1 MIERGLMATGLTA
14 RSIAAGF
21 RGLEMHDDVLN
32 APVAGNQCSFHL
44 MTYAMAVAD
53 GQGWINFDVQFDEKS
68 SSALSNEAFLDPSDP
83 RAGLRRLCISTREA
97 AVIPRD
103 RWRRRRTLSRSEKRL
118 SQ

>member
-1 MIERGLMATGLTA
+1 MFARARTPRVIERGLMATGFTA

-32 APVAGNQCSFHL
+32 ARVAGNQCSFHL

-83 RAGLRRLCISTREA
+83 GLVCGGCAYRLAKLR
-97 AVIPRD
+97 
-103 RWRRRRTLSRSEKRL
+103 
-118 SQ
+118 